1 MINKT
6 PHVLITRPRV
16 AGKLLAEHL
25 KTVGISS
32 ICLPLFDYQPIAK
45 STNKQQLID
54 IHHSAIIIFISVAA
68 VDFAAHT
75 YGLSQWKDN
84 RVLAVGPKSQLAL
97 RQYNINA
104 EIPLEHNSEGLLN
117 HSLLAQVK
125 NQDVIIVRGDGGREL
140 LAQNLTSKGANVF
153 YLQTY
158 RRHWRL
164 FTNEI
169 AQKWQKNKINCIV
182 VTSSAI
188 LEQVMV
194 LMNTT
199 KAQWKSTCLWVVASQ
214 RIKVRAIELGL
225 VNVVN
230 ANGAND
236 EAITAAIRQY
246 GMKS

>member
-1 MINKT
+1 MINNS
-6 PHVLITRPRV
+6 PHVLITRPEV
-16 AGKLLAEHL
+16 SGKILAQHL
-25 KTVGISS
+25 QTVGISS
-32 ICLPLFDYQPIAK
+32 ICLPLFDYQPLASSVK
-45 STNKQQLID
+45 NQLLID
-54 IHHSAIIIFISVAA
+54 EHRSAIIIFISVAA
-68 VDFAAHT
+68 VDFAAHA
-75 YGLSQWKDN
+75 YGLSQWKQS

-97 RQYNINA
+97 RQHHINA
-104 EIPLEHNSEGLLN
+104 ETPLAFNSEGLLN
-117 HSLLAQVK
+117 HSLLQQVK

-140 LAQNLTSKGANVF
+140 LAQYLTSKGANVF

-158 RRHWRL
+158 QRRWRS

-169 AQKWQKNKINCIV
+169 AQKWKKNKINCIV

-194 LMNTT
+194 LIKTV

-214 RIKVRAIELGL
+214 RIKTRALELGIL
-225 VNVVN
+225 NVVN